1 MLPPSISSLP
11 SPGHKDRGA
20 RGFSG
25 AFWDPKEEALLQGE
39 QPPFPHVNQK
49 SKSHWAL
56 LGWEGGG
63 GAAQAFCTPCPSGLQ
78 RRGCGLCSF
87 VKLMSFGSPKGEQN
101 LSAGLSQTDTETP
114 WCRT

>member
-11 SPGHKDRGA
+11 SPGHRDRVA

-56 LGWEGGG
+56 EGAGG
-63 GAAQAFCTPCPSGLQ
+63 RGRFSPGLLHTLPLWTAAA
-78 RRGCGLCSF
+78 RMRA
-87 VKLMSFGSPKGEQN
+87 V
-101 LSAGLSQTDTETP
+101 
-114 WCRT
+114 